1 MVVTRADLNIGY
13 QIVQSAHSV
22 ADFAV
27 QHTTI
32 FKDWH
37 QQSNSLICLAT
48 KDLSELQNLIN
59 KCKNKNIKFVEFY
72 EPDVNQLTSI
82 CLEPTEQ
89 SRKITGSLKLAGK
102 AIGTIDKHNAPN
114 VNQLLE
120 DMKNTQQFE
129 GQSVLEHGQSVWKY
143 CGLVINCLKTGKCN
157 TLPIPDVFFQYKD
170 FLLENL
176 HEGSIIKDYCI
187 WHDCGKPYCKTV
199 DENGKQHFPN
209 HAQISAETFEKYF
222 AVHPNKDIVKRLI
235 LNDMDIHLLKDEGVE
250 QFTKKDVKDICT
262 HLIVG
267 LAELLSNA
275 QMFGGYENTS
285 FKIKM
290 KSLTQR
296 TKKICKSIGN

>member
-27 QHTTI
+27 QFPAV

-37 QQSNSLICLAT
+37 EQSNSIICLAT
-48 KDLSELQNLIN
+48 KDLPELQELIN

-72 EPDVNQLTSI
+72 EPDVDQLTSI
-82 CLEPTEQ
+82 CLEPSES
-89 SRKITGSLKLAGK
+89 SRKITSNLKLAGK
-102 AIGTIDKHNAPN
+102 SIGTIDKHVN

-143 CGLVINCLKTGKCN
+143 CGLVINCLKNNDCKQ
-157 TLPIPDVFFQYKD
+157 LPIPDVFFECKD

-176 HEGSIIKDYCI
+176 YTGSILKDYCI
-187 WHDCGKPYCKTV
+187 WHDCGKPYCKVV
-199 DENGKQHFPN
+199 DENGKQHFPD
-209 HAQISAETFEKYF
+209 HAKKSAETFEKYF
-222 AVHPNKDIVKRLI
+222 AVHPHLETIKRLI
-235 LNDMDIHLLKDEGVE
+235 LNDMDIHLLKDDGVQE
-250 QFTKKDVKDICT
+250 FIKKDVKDICT

-275 QMFGGYENTS
+275 QMFGGYESTS
-285 FKIKM
+285 FKIKL

-296 TKKICKSIGN
+296 TKKICFLLKN